1 MNGRVYS
8 TAYDRFLSPDPLIQD
23 PHYSQSYNRYAYV
36 WNNPLSNVDPTGYR
50 CHGISGLG
58 YSGVSCSAPAYD
70 PYTDQNYIDGT
81 RIDIDYHQPNYHF
94 RQDPYLDQNGL
105 GNFDRL
111 GGGAA
116 PCLGCFPDL
125 GDVLYEGYKDA
136 RDALQQ
142 WAEEHQDNKE
152 DSKDQAEGALDASNG
167 NSDSDAKNAP
177 EKTFPAPG
185 RPTTADGFDPPRK
198 PPRNADKD
206 GRVKNPNGDGKG
218 WVDAYGDV
226 WVPTGGKAAHGGE
239 HWDVQTPGR
248 RGRRGQH
255 RNVYPEGHVR

>member
-50 CHGISGLG
+50 CHGISGSG

-70 PYTDQNYIDGT
+70 PYTDQNYLDGT

-94 RQDPYLDQNGL
+94 RQDPYLDQNGP

-142 WAEEHQDNKE
+142 WAEEHKDNKE
-152 DSKDQAEGALDASNG
+152 DSKEQGEEALDAS
-167 NSDSDAKNAP
+167 AP
-177 EKTFPAPG
+177 EPPVPGAEPTGEGKRSLTEWEVSGSYEDAYEEAEKQASSGLKDYGNGRAVGVREDGSRIIVRPGGGNKFKGPGSNATIEIQPPGGG
-185 RPTTADGFDPPRK
+185 RPT
-198 PPRNADKD
+198 DK
-206 GRVKNPNGDGKG
+206 
-218 WVDAYGDV
+218 
-226 WVPTGGKAAHGGE
+226 
-239 HWDVQTPGR
+239 
-248 RGRRGQH
+248 
-255 RNVYPEGHVR
+255 VRYR